1 MILFSTNILRK
12 QSKESFS
19 TKNEEKV
26 FFRRD
31 MLQRVCGGGGLTCTQ
46 STDIGLFIQP
56 LRIWAPL
63 PTQQPKDLL
72 SSQTRPPILS
82 LLSTKV
88 TFNKTE
94 FLTSDF
100 QMRQKQKL
108 NWVQL
113 LFKKPYLSG
122 IMTNI
127 LFNARSSLCSC
138 NKKVWL
144 NSDLL

>member
-12 QSKESFS
+12 QAKESFS
-19 TKNEEKV
+19 TKDEEKV

-31 MLQRVCGGGGLTCTQ
+31 MLQRVCRGGGEGLTCTQ

-113 LFKKPYLSG
+113 WFKKPYLSE

-127 LFNARSSLCSC
+127 LFNARSMQFKIQPMQLQ
-138 NKKVWL
+138 
-144 NSDLL
+144 